1 MHVYR
6 KSTFL
11 GKCQAMIKKTLKMM
25 SKTIPTSMT
34 NQCKIHA
41 RKSDA
46 KHMENHPKMSSKGS
60 QQPSQNLS
68 KNDPK
73 KTLKGSGPG
82 HSQGPD
88 RKSAAGAFS
97 LSKDRLS

>member
-1 MHVYR
+1 M
-6 KSTFL
+6 K
-11 GKCQAMIKKTLKMM
+11 
-25 SKTIPTSMT
+25 

-60 QQPSQNLS
+60 QKSSQNLS

-73 KTLKGSGPG
+73 KKLKGSVPD
-82 HSQGPD
+82 HSQGPE
-88 RKSAAGAFS
+88 RKPAAGAFS